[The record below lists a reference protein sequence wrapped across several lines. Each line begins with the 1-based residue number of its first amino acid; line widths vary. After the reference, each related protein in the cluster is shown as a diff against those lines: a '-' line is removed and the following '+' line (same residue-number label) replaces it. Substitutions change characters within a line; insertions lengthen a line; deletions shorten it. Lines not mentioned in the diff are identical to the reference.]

1 MDIGLFLATLA
12 AGIGLGHALRLK
24 RFGLLSML
32 SSALFAASSLGD
44 TPLGV
49 LFLLGALLLGMAIG
63 GYVANIDVALNALL
77 KRLQE
82 RSSSEEKRGVELR
95 P

>member
-1 MDIGLFLATLA
+1 MDIGLFLAALA

-44 TPLGV
+44 MPRDV
-49 LFLLGALLLGMAIG
+49 LFLLGALLLGLAIG
-63 GYVANIDVALNALL
+63 SYVANIDSALSVLL
-77 KRLQE
+77 KRFQN
-82 RSSSEEKRGVELR
+82 SC
-95 P
+95 